1 MKRHNYW
8 EGFDDFVIGLFA
20 IFCFICLV
28 CLILNF
34 LETATFLATLAGVL
48 MGLIAFLFLV
58 IQVPAWIGK
67 AVKAIYNDFTKD
79 KK

>member
-1 MKRHNYW
+1 MKGHNYW
-8 EGFDDFVIGLFA
+8 EGFDDFIIGLFV

-48 MGLIAFLFLV
+48 MGLIAFLFLI
-58 IQVPAWIGK
+58 IQVPVWIGK
-67 AVKAIYNDFTKD
+67 AVKVAYNDFNKD
-79 KK
+79 KR